1 MELHQ
6 TLKHIIRTE
15 GNDIVTDLR
24 LVNMLNDLNAWQ
36 DIKGGKYILRAIIND
51 GFAQKFLHIGRWNND
66 AINLASGFA
75 STTGFKPD
83 LVELLFKSLAYGFG
97 WIKEWENIS
106 AKPISVQTST
116 LQRSGSN
123 VSRTNTSINKQSTKK
138 SIKAVEKMNDDEFET
153 FIWSKIEWDHIIED
167 IAGVSFKNYHITPF
181 NCYTGFRIQFEIEGR
196 IKTVHLNI
204 TYIAFDS
211 NGRICAYGTGFYMT
225 KESKDR
231 IGEIN
236 VFFNKDLDKLGS
248 VVFDGSYCFS

>member
-36 DIKGGKYILRAIIND
+36 DIKGCKYILRAIIND

-66 AINLASGFA
+66 AIHLASRFA
-75 STTGFKPD
+75 STTGFVPD
-83 LVELLFKSLAYGFG
+83 LVELLFKSLAYGLG
-97 WIKEWENIS
+97 WIKEWENTS
-106 AKPISVQTST
+106 AKSISVQTLS

-123 VSRTNTSINKQSTKK
+123 VSRTNSSIRTRKK
-138 SIKAVEKMNDDEFET
+138 SIKSVEKMNDDEFEDY
-153 FIWSKIEWDHIIED
+153 IWSKIEWDHNIEE
-167 IAGVSFKNYHITPF
+167 IAGVSFKNYQITPF
-181 NCYTGFRIQFEIEGR
+181 NCYTSFRIQFEIEGR

-204 TYIAFDS
+204 TYTAFGS
-211 NGRICAYGTGFYMT
+211 NGRICAYGTGFY
-225 KESKDR
+225 KAKGSKDK

-236 VFFNKDLDKLGS
+236 VFFNKSLDTLGT
-248 VVFDGSYCFS
+248 VVFDGSYKFS